1 MGGIAMTDTS
11 ATTDLLTLI
20 GRAIEQLQ
28 RSVTLLE
35 RREKESGVGGL
46 VAVIDE
52 IDQYLAAPRE
62 DPLLC
67 LASLPASQVREGLL
81 GVRADLSTV
90 IDVLRRNPC

>member
-1 MGGIAMTDTS
+1 VTDTS

-35 RREKESGVGGL
+35 QCEKEGGVTGL
-46 VAVIDE
+46 ADVINE
-52 IDQYLAAPRE
+52 IDQYLSSPDE

-67 LASLPASQVREGLL
+67 LASLPASHVREGLL
-81 GVRADLSTV
+81 GVRADLTSV
-90 IDVLRRNPC
+90 IDVLRGNPS

>member
-1 MGGIAMTDTS
+1 VTDTS

-35 RREKESGVGGL
+35 QSEKESGVAGL
-46 VAVIDE
+46 AGVIEE
-52 IDQYLAAPRE
+52 IDRYLSSPDE

-67 LASLPASQVREGLL
+67 LASLPPSHVRQGLL
-81 GVRADLSTV
+81 GVRADLTSVVDT
-90 IDVLRRNPC
+90 LRGNPT